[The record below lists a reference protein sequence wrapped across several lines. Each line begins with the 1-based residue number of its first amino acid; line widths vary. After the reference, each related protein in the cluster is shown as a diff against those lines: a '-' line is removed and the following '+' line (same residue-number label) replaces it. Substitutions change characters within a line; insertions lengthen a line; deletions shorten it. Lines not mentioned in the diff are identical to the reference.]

1 MTLLLSLLVGAM
13 FSAAIYLL
21 LRRSVVDLIFG
32 LLLLSHAA
40 NLLVFTAGG
49 VQYGS
54 PPLVWHVAGE
64 DMADPL
70 PQALVLTA
78 IVIGFALV
86 AFAVVLVARLC
97 TAEKTDDAEEIT
109 RS

>member
-13 FSAAIYLL
+13 FSAAIYMI
-21 LRRSVVDLIFG
+21 LRRSVVDVIFG

-54 PPLVWHVAGE
+54 PPLVWHVPGE
-64 DMADPL
+64 EMADPL

-78 IVIGFALV
+78 IVIGFGLI
-86 AFAVVLVARLC
+86 AFAVVLVSRLC
-97 TAEKTDDAEEIT
+97 TSEETDDAKEIT
-109 RS
+109 ES

>member
-49 VQYGS
+49 LHYGA
-54 PPLVWHVAGE
+54 PPLLDHIAPE
-64 DMADPL
+64 EMADPL

-78 IVIGFALV
+78 IVIGFGLV
-86 AFAVVLVARLC
+86 SFAVVLVSRLC
-97 TAEKTDDAEEIT
+97 TTEGTDDSEEIT

>member
-13 FSAAIYLL
+13 FSASIYLL

-32 LLLLSHAA
+32 FLLLSHAA

-49 VQYGS
+49 LHYGA
-54 PPLVWHVAGE
+54 PPLIDHTDPEA
-64 DMADPL
+64 MADPL

-78 IVIGFALV
+78 IVIGFGLV
-86 AFAVVLVARLC
+86 AFAVVLISRLC
-97 TAEKTDDAEEIT
+97 TSEQTDDSEEIT